1 MRGRDKFDFLFKREA
16 CKRYIP
22 LDAICLISRGLRLGD
37 HSMLSKKS
45 PANLNRI
52 ESIGGGG
59 LQGGGTAWVLGC

>member
-22 LDAICLISRGLRLGD
+22 FDAIRSISWRLRLRAI
-37 HSMLSKKS
+37 
-45 PANLNRI
+45 PAVKNKVRQNLNRI

-59 LQGGGTAWVLGC
+59 LQGGGTASVLGC